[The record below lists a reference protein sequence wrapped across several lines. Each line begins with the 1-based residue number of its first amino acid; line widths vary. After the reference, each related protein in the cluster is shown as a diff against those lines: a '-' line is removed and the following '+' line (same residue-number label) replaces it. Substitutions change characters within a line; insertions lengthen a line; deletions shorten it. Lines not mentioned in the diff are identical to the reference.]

1 MGNDCLVTVDGTD
14 FMVPETCRKFYS
26 FKFKKSGLRYEVC
39 LCIVT
44 GDIVWVHGPFPCGQ
58 YNDLMI
64 FRSCLMHHL
73 GPDERVE
80 ADDGYI
86 GEHPEHIKYPRDFTN
101 PKKTE
106 FMQQRVRNEQETV
119 NKRFKNWG
127 ILKQVFRGRIED
139 HGTILHAIATITQV
153 TINNGEKLFD
163 CGYKDPQFWDKNDED
178 EDEDD
183 EDYVEGESDE
193 ESLDSD
199 LSYES
204 DLSYANNDK

>member
-1 MGNDCLVTVDGTD
+1 
-14 FMVPETCRKFYS
+14 
-26 FKFKKSGLRYEVC
+26 
-39 LCIVT
+39 
-44 GDIVWVHGPFPCGQ
+44 
-58 YNDLMI
+58 
-64 FRSCLMHHL
+64 
-73 GPDERVE
+73 
-80 ADDGYI
+80 
-86 GEHPEHIKYPRDFTN
+86 
-101 PKKTE
+101 
-106 FMQQRVRNEQETV
+106 MQQRVRNQQETV

-127 ILKQVFRGRIED
+127 ILKQVFRGRMED

-183 EDYVEGESDE
+183 EDYVEGENDK